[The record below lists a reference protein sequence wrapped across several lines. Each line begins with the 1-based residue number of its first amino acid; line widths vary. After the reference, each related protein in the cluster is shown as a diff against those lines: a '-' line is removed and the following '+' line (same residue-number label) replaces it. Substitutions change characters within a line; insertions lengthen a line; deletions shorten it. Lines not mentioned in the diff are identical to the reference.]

1 MSQLKRCQSFSL
13 TFGGLHQV
21 RQRRTED
28 SVAQVNSTLDSLAGP
43 SKRKHD
49 GSSQGPTFREKRV
62 DNSRAVRYI
71 SLIDLSHAMEGNPAL
86 RGDPRLYD
94 IYARQR

>member
-62 DNSRAVRYI
+62 VI
-71 SLIDLSHAMEGNPAL
+71 SNTLPLTSIASFIPTCSFPGFLVC
-86 RGDPRLYD
+86 RDPT
-94 IYARQR
+94 